1 MHCSARS
8 GAAPSGRSGTS
19 LPLDGAAKLLNLD
32 GCPKGGAWKMSF
44 EIAVVLIVLALVFVA
59 FIRERFPPDVTAM
72 IGVVALLITGVLTP
86 GQLLGSFSNHA
97 PITVAAM
104 FVLSGALE
112 KTGTVDVM
120 GRVVARLS
128 GKSWLRTVLVTML
141 AVMGMSAF
149 MNNTPVV
156 LIMIPILLAVAR
168 QSTIPGS
175 RLLIPL
181 SYASILGGTCTLIGT
196 STNLLVDGVAQDLG
210 LAPFGMFEITA
221 AGLIMAGVG
230 MLFLLTLGRWL
241 LPDLEDDSGE
251 LRHEINEKRF
261 VTELVVT
268 PDSDYDGRRL
278 AETRIGR
285 LDAIRILGITR
296 QDYPMRGE
304 LDAVVIRP
312 GDRILLETTLHELM
326 TIAQPRDLW
335 TRDQEPGLEG
345 EIDPVALG
353 DRELAETVIGPD
365 SPLANQ
371 AVADLNLRSQGGL
384 DVIAVHRKRGIK
396 LREFGK
402 LRLMAGDTL
411 LLAGTA
417 RALQRAYRSREFAN
431 LTLPEFQG
439 YRRDKAW
446 IAVLAMIFVMALA
459 ALEVMPIVVLA
470 IIAAVVVVAAG
481 CLNSDEAYKSVQWP
495 LLVLIFAMLAIGSAM
510 QSSGAAAL
518 LAQGLAFLASPLGPI
533 AMLSLVY
540 LLTSI
545 MTETISNNAAVILLT
560 PVAVGL
566 AVSLG
571 LDPRPFVVAV
581 MFAGSASFATP
592 IGYQTN
598 TLVYQAGGYRFTD
611 FVRIGLPM
619 NLLLWATATL
629 VIPIFWPL
637 VPV

>member
-1 MHCSARS
+1 M
-8 GAAPSGRSGTS
+8 
-19 LPLDGAAKLLNLD
+19 N
-32 GCPKGGAWKMSF
+32 F
-44 EIAVVLIVLALVFVA
+44 EIFVVLAVLAAVFLA

-72 IGVVALLITGVLTP
+72 IGVAALLIAGVLTP
-86 GQLLGSFSNHA
+86 GQVLNSFSNHA
-97 PITVAAM
+97 PITIAAM

-112 KTGTVDVM
+112 KTGTIDVM
-120 GRVVARLS
+120 GRAVARLS
-128 GKSWLRTVLVTML
+128 GTSWTRTMLVTMI

-168 QSTIPGS
+168 QSSIPGS

-196 STNLLVDGVAQDLG
+196 STNLLVDGVAQDMG
-210 LAPFGMFEITA
+210 LAAFGMFEITA

-230 MLFLLTLGRWL
+230 MLFLLTFGRWL
-241 LPDLEDDSGE
+241 LPALDDDGGE
-251 LRHEINEKRF
+251 LRHEISEKRF

-278 AETRIGR
+278 ADTRIGR
-285 LDAIRILGITR
+285 LDAIRLLGIVR
-296 QDYPMRGE
+296 QGYAMRGE
-304 LDAVVIRP
+304 LESVVVRP
-312 GDRILLETTLHELM
+312 GDRLQLETTLNELM

-335 TRDQEPGLEG
+335 TRDQEPGSEG

-353 DRELAETVIGPD
+353 DRELAETVISPD

-371 AVADLNLRSQGGL
+371 IVADLGLRRQDGL
-384 DVIAVHRKRGIK
+384 DIIAVHRKRGIK

-402 LRLMAGDTL
+402 LRLMAGDSL

-431 LTLPEFQG
+431 LSLPEFQA

-446 IAVLAMIFVMALA
+446 IAMLAMVLVMALA
-459 ALEVMPIVVLA
+459 ALEIMPIVILA
-470 IIAAVVVVAAG
+470 IIAAVVVVASG
-481 CLNSDEAYKSVQWP
+481 CLSSEEAYKSVQWP
-495 LLVLIFAMLAIGSAM
+495 LLVLIFAMLSIGSAM
-510 QSSGAAAL
+510 QSSGAAQL
-518 LAQGLAFLASPLGPI
+518 LADGLAALASPLGPI
-533 AMLSLVY
+533 VMLSLVY
-540 LLTSI
+540 LITSI
-545 MTETISNNAAVILLT
+545 MTETLSNNAAVILLT
-560 PVAVGL
+560 PIAAGL
-566 AVSLG
+566 ALSLG

-598 TLVYQAGGYRFTD
+598 TLVYQAAGYRFID

-619 NLLLWATATL
+619 NLLMWATATI

-637 VPV
+637 VPVSQ